1 MLRVMR
7 EAETQ
12 GSAVR
17 DLTMKS
23 PSLEKVFLHLTG
35 KGLRE

>member
-1 MLRVMR
+1 
-7 EAETQ
+7 
-12 GSAVR
+12 VR
-17 DLTMKS
+17 DLSMKS